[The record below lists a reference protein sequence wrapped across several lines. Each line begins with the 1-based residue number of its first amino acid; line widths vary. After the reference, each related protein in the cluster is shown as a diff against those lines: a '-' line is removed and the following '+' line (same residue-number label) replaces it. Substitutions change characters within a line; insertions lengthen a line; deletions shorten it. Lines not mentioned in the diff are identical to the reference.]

1 MPAATPTEDQSDLN
15 VSWGNIVRF
24 VRQLSHDLRNDLN
37 AAELQAAFVGELAGA
52 DAELKE
58 EVKRLRG
65 FIAKL
70 AVTLQ
75 AVSTAVGQVSLN
87 TMPYRAADFIE
98 DLRQKM
104 VKDFPVESAA
114 VNWENQTGDAMIVI
128 DPQLLQLALLEIFRN
143 AFQHQCG
150 EGPLAAKAG
159 INDKKFIFT
168 LQEPKACFE
177 LSTENWGRD
186 PIGNVR
192 QGHYGLGLNRAR
204 VILEAHGGELR
215 AHYDPKTSALVTTIT
230 LPISQAEK

>member
-1 MPAATPTEDQSDLN
+1 MPTEDQSDLS
-15 VSWGNIVRF
+15 VSWDNIVRF

-37 AAELQAAFVGELAGA
+37 AAELQAAFVGELAGE

-70 AVTLQ
+70 AATLQ

-114 VNWENQTGDAMIVI
+114 VNWENQTRDTMVMI

-143 AFQHQCG
+143 AFQHQRG

-159 INDKKFIFT
+159 INDKEFIIT
-168 LQEPKACFE
+168 LREPKAHFE
-177 LSTENWGRD
+177 LPTENWGRD

-192 QGHYGLGLNRAR
+192 QGHYGLGLNRVR

-215 AHYDPKTSALVTTIT
+215 AQYDPKTSSLVTTIT
-230 LPISQAEK
+230 LPVSQAEK

>member
-1 MPAATPTEDQSDLN
+1 MPAATSTENQSDLN
-15 VSWGNIVRF
+15 VSWDNLVRF

-37 AAELQAAFVGELAGA
+37 AAELQAAFVCELAGE

-98 DLRQKM
+98 DLRQKI
-104 VKDFPVESAA
+104 VKDFPAEGAA
-114 VNWENQTGDAMIVI
+114 VNWENQTGDAMVVI

-143 AFQHQCG
+143 AFQHARG
-150 EGPLAAKAG
+150 EGPLVAEAG
-159 INDKKFIFT
+159 INDKKFVFT
-168 LQEPKACFE
+168 LREPKARFE

-192 QGHYGLGLNRAR
+192 QGHYGLGLNRVR

-215 AHYDPKTSALVTTIT
+215 AQYDPKTSSLVTTIT
-230 LPISQAEK
+230 LPVSQAEK